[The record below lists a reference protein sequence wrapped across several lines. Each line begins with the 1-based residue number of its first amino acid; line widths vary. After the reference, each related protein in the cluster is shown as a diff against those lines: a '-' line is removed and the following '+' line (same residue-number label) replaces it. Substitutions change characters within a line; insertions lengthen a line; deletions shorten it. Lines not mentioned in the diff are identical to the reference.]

1 MLRRSIDFVQ
11 TARGCVVQY
20 SHKLSLTSR
29 RDAALSVSVT
39 KSPSLTHGRVPRCH
53 GQKCA
58 AARSAQH
65 ARGKVAESRS
75 GVKAIRETLT
85 RSLPLGFCSRSRAS
99 LFRSCK
105 SVQSTKSLS
114 LCSSTKS
121 QAPAGGTT
129 SGSRPS
135 GRGGYHERVGEG
147 ETPLDLL
154 RCCVRLTI

>member
-1 MLRRSIDFVQ
+1 MLRRSIDFIQ

-29 RDAALSVSVT
+29 RARGLSVSVT
-39 KSPSLTHGRVPRCH
+39 VTKSHSRRVPRCH
-53 GQKCA
+53 DATAKV
-58 AARSAQH
+58 RSSTQH

-85 RSLPLGFCSRSRAS
+85 RSLPLGFCSRSRA

-105 SVQSTKSLS
+105 RCKHKKPFLVQHQVT
-114 LCSSTKS
+114 SSGGRYNIR
-121 QAPAGGTT
+121 QPAFGA
-129 SGSRPS
+129 RRLP
-135 GRGGYHERVGEG
+135 RARGEG

>member
-1 MLRRSIDFVQ
+1 MRRSIDFVQ

-29 RDAALSVSVT
+29 RDAAFQCLSL
-39 KSPSLTHGRVPRCH
+39 SPSLTHGRRHAATTPR
-53 GQKCA
+53 QKCA

-85 RSLPLGFCSRSRAS
+85 RSLPLGFCSRAA

-105 SVQSTKSLS
+105 SVQAQKAFP
-114 LCSSTKS
+114 CAA
-121 QAPAGGTT
+121 APSHKLRRAVQHPAAGLRGAAATT
-129 SGSRPS
+129 SEW
-135 GRGGYHERVGEG
+135 ERE
-147 ETPLDLL
+147 
-154 RCCVRLTI
+154 RHR

>member
-1 MLRRSIDFVQ
+1 MRRSIDFVQ

-29 RDAALSVSVT
+29 RDAAFQCL
-39 KSPSLTHGRVPRCH
+39 SPSPQVSLTAKVRSSTQRTTRKRQSRRKPLRSKSNSRNAHSLATSRLLLARC
-53 GQKCA
+53 A
-58 AARSAQH
+58 
-65 ARGKVAESRS
+65 
-75 GVKAIRETLT
+75 L
-85 RSLPLGFCSRSRAS
+85 SL
-99 LFRSCK
+99 
-105 SVQSTKSLS
+105 VQVGASTKSLS